1 MTTGAVNPRRV
12 DTRRN
17 HERIL
22 TAALEALTT
31 SGEVSFN
38 AIAKKAEVGVGTVYR
53 HFPTPEALVLA
64 VYRREVQHLVDVVPA
79 LLETNTPEQAFRAW
93 TGHLARYMMTKQG
106 LAAALRTATTSQE
119 DLFATAYEA
128 MISAVATLLEANVRA
143 GSVRADVDPQTVL
156 RGLSGLLHLNP
167 RQGWQSQTEDLTDL
181 LWKGMRADQGERGC
195 DNPQQLARPVTA
207 DRRDRSR

>member
-1 MTTGAVNPRRV
+1 MTTGAVNPRRA

-22 TAALEALTT
+22 AAALEALTT

-64 VYRREVQHLVDVVPA
+64 VYRREVQHLVDVVPT

-93 TGHLARYMMTKQG
+93 TGHLARYMWTKRG
-106 LAAALRTATTSQE
+106 LADALRAATTFRE
-119 DLFATAYEA
+119 NLFAEAYEA
-128 MISAVATLLEANVRA
+128 MIGAVSTLLEANVSA
-143 GSVRADVDPQTVL
+143 GSVRADIDPETVL
-156 RGLSGLLHLNP
+156 RGLSGLYLSP
-167 RQGWQSQTEDLTDL
+167 TEDWQSQTANLTDL
-181 LWKGMRADQGERGC
+181 LWKGMRAGRGE
-195 DNPQQLARPVTA
+195 
-207 DRRDRSR
+207 

>member
-1 MTTGAVNPRRV
+1 MTTGAVNPRRS

-22 TAALEALTT
+22 AAALEALTT

-64 VYRREVQHLVDVVPA
+64 VYRREVQHLVDVVPT

-93 TGHLARYMMTKQG
+93 TGHLARYMMTKRG
-106 LAAALRTATTSQE
+106 LADALSTATSSQE

-128 MISAVATLLEANVRA
+128 MIGAVAALLEANVRA
-143 GSVRADVDPQTVL
+143 GSVRADVDPETVL

-167 RQGWQSQTEDLTDL
+167 REDWRSQTENITDL
-181 LWKGMRADQGERGC
+181 LWKGMRAGPGG
-195 DNPQQLARPVTA
+195 
-207 DRRDRSR
+207 

>member
-1 MTTGAVNPRRV
+1 MTMTMTTGAVNPRRA

-22 TAALEALTT
+22 AAGMEALTT

-64 VYRREVQHLVDVVPA
+64 VYRREVQHLVDVVPT

-93 TGHLARYMMTKQG
+93 TDHLARYLMTRQG
-106 LAAALRTATTSQE
+106 LADALRTATTSNE
-119 DLFATAYEA
+119 EVFAKAYEA
-128 MISAVATLLEANVRA
+128 VISAVSALLEANVRA
-143 GSVRADVDPQTVL
+143 GSVRAGLDPETVL
-156 RGLSGLLHLNP
+156 RGLSGLLYLNP
-167 RQGWQSQTEDLTDL
+167 REDWPSQTENLTDL
-181 LWKGMRADQGERGC
+181 LWKGMRADQDE
-195 DNPQQLARPVTA
+195 
-207 DRRDRSR
+207 

>member
-1 MTTGAVNPRRV
+1 MTTGAVNSRRA
-12 DTRRN
+12 DTRRS

-22 TAALEALTT
+22 AAALESLTT

-64 VYRREVQHLVDVVPA
+64 VYRREVQNLVDVVPV
-79 LLETNTPEQAFRAW
+79 LLETGPPEQAFREW

-106 LAAALRTATTSQE
+106 LAGALRTATTSRE
-119 DLFATAYEA
+119 DLFATAYQA
-128 MISAVATLLEANVRA
+128 MIGAVATLLEANVRA
-143 GSVRADVDPQTVL
+143 GSVRAGIDPETVL

-167 RQGWQSQTEDLTDL
+167 REDWQAQTANITDL
-181 LWKGMRADQGERGC
+181 LWNGMRAG
-195 DNPQQLARPVTA
+195 
-207 DRRDRSR
+207 